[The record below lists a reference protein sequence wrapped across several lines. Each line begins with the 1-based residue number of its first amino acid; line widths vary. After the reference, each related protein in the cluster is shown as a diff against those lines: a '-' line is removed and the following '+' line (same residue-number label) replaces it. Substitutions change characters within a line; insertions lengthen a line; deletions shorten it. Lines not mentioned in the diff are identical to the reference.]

1 MDTQNSFSGIIKQ
14 FTQMN
19 ANALETFERINEA
32 MTSEK
37 DSISVSVDLFGTP
50 DDDGVTTIKTYQ
62 IPSFGFI
69 DREIK
74 RLENNIKALSGVGTA
89 DATVQMP
96 DGSFKKIIARK
107 LKTPANDLTSIALPT
122 EFETTDNDFF
132 EDYLNPLLTVKFD
145 VSGQIAADTERVLV
159 KRYIFQADDEF
170 ATSFFDDSYRNVD
183 EIDYQTFV
191 QEITSNGANATV
203 DEQVRDLPFKATQFY
218 GGFDVLAV
226 ENAER
231 EFVVDGEPVIRSV
244 KLYTLNKLTYTDG
257 EKALKDTEF
266 ISIGDE
272 LLVNSGNNN
281 TRYRVQNVYNGTGQ
295 VELRLVEGFDSI
307 KIGSDQLRIYKALEN
322 TVALSI
328 NVGFDERQ
336 VVFFK
341 AIDPDSKIIA
351 ENWSPGVGFYS
362 NDLTIENAAGG
373 TQTLSTFYRD
383 SVADFG
389 QFIKSLKEDFIPPA
403 TVGITPDPVL
413 LDAANFQ
420 VVQINT
426 HLTENDAFDNIK
438 KLNNDKIT
446 ISENIKK
453 LDDTIVSKRSEI
465 STKKYKS
472 EIERSKDR
480 NNLNTLIEKRSGEA
494 KLYSSVVNQIQS
506 ISSDQNVKDIKP
518 KFRVRGFWKVPEAK
532 TNADSLPQEVVKFY
546 IQYRYVSASGKTS
559 NIEQIPFTQ
568 DNKTTTASFSN
579 WNQLDTPTRKRKKDA
594 VTGKYVWV
602 TENVEDGQEV
612 NFNQLD
618 LPINLGENVE
628 IRMKAVSEAGYP
640 ANPVTSDW
648 SETILVQFPEGLLD
662 TSDVINL
669 VDENSKETTYVKL
682 VEELDSKGVYTHIAD
697 SFSANEKYFVHGA
710 SNIASGFLS
719 SEQTPISLFDK
730 LIDLQKEIDV
740 LREKLEAAEGE
751 LLVTVVDEEG
761 NTTAIE
767 ANTTTRLFAGYY
779 VDEVADLNIKKGHIV
794 TKTFK
799 LLLENSKATDLE
811 LVARMIGKRDEP
823 VYPSSTAGTQ
833 VTFEMGTHNYNTGS
847 IILSNRIE
855 NDTYYTVEGKYDLV
869 PIQYQNMSAA
879 EIAEYH
885 NDDAPYQSAQ
895 QKGQFIYSRF
905 MDVAGENQMYA
916 TAPLSYLDGT
926 NTSVPSQTFE
936 FEYFGKTYAGTTGTP
951 TADFIWDGTW
961 DGANQPQTTTLGSLP
976 TSPSDPDNYD
986 NSIYVHVDHP
996 KVQAGSSV
1004 AWSANR
1010 ANNAQFATLKS
1021 GQDDFANLQTAYRR
1035 GTDTTGNYGRSVKM
1049 SFEDNDQ
1056 FLLGGKS
1063 CGAYLFLSPTRVGSL
1078 SVDGDNKFGKRKI
1091 GKVDTKQVNSLTAKS
1106 PNITVDVVFQYR
1118 MTDYFGVTGTGVDTS
1133 SGRLG
1138 GLNTNQISNL
1148 TYSKKIGLDLFDT
1161 GDNQFS
1167 FDLEVFAKY
1176 KPKGFNLN
1184 NTKKVRLQKVIQ

>member
-32 MTSEK
+32 ITSEK
-37 DSISVSVDLFGTP
+37 DAITVSVDLFGTP

-62 IPSFGFI
+62 IPSFGFL

-74 RLENNIKALSGVGTA
+74 RLENNIKALSGVGTT

-107 LKTPANDLTSIALPT
+107 LKTPANDLTSIALPV

-145 VSGQIAADTERVLV
+145 VSNQIPSDTERVLV
-159 KRYIFQADDEF
+159 KRYIFPANDAF
-170 ATSFFDDSYRNVD
+170 AASYFDDNFKNVD
-183 EIDYQTFV
+183 EINYQTFIG
-191 QEITSNGANATV
+191 EITSNGANATI
-203 DEQVRDLPFKATQFY
+203 DEQVRDLPFKSTQFY

-226 ENAER
+226 EDAER
-231 EFVVDGEPVIRSV
+231 EFVVDGSPVIRSV

-257 EKALKDTEF
+257 DKSLKDTEF

-295 VELRLVEGFDSI
+295 VELRLIEGFDSI

-322 TVALSI
+322 TVSLSI

-336 VVFFK
+336 VAFFK

-362 NDLTIENAAGG
+362 NDLTIEGQAGG
-373 TQTLSTFYRD
+373 TQTLSAFYRD

-413 LDAANFQ
+413 LDATNFQ

-446 ISENIKK
+446 ISESIKK
-453 LDDTIVSKRSEI
+453 LDDTIISKRSEI
-465 STKKYKS
+465 AVKKYKS
-472 EIERSKDR
+472 EIEKSKDK
-480 NNLNTLIEKRSGEA
+480 NNLSTLIEKRSGEA
-494 KLYSSVVNQIQS
+494 QLYSSVVNQIQS

-518 KFRVRGFWKVPEAK
+518 KFRARGFWKVPEAK
-532 TNADSLPQEVVKFY
+532 TNADTLPQEIIKFK

-579 WNQLDTPTRKRKKDA
+579 WNQLDTPTRKRQRD
-594 VTGKYVWV
+594 VITNKYIWV
-602 TENVEDGQEV
+602 TESVEDGQEV

-640 ANPVTSDW
+640 SNPIESDW
-648 SETILVQFPEGLLD
+648 SETILVEFPEGMLD
-662 TSDVINL
+662 TTDIINL

-697 SFSANEKYFVHGA
+697 SFTANEKYFTHGA
-710 SNIASGFLS
+710 TSIASGFLS

-730 LIDLQKEIDV
+730 LIDLQREVDN
-740 LREKLEAAEGE
+740 LREQLENAEGE
-751 LLVTVVDEEG
+751 LIVSIVDEEG
-761 NTTAIE
+761 NVTVVEENGTTKI
-767 ANTTTRLFAGYY
+767 FAGYY
-779 VDEVADLNIKKGHIV
+779 ADEVADLNIKKGHIV
-794 TKTFK
+794 TKTYK
-799 LLLENSKATDLE
+799 LILENSKATDLE
-811 LVARMIGKRDEP
+811 LMARMIGKRDEA
-823 VYPSSTAGTQ
+823 VQASSATGTE
-833 VTFEMGTHNYNTGS
+833 VTFEMGTHNYNTGPNPIVS
-847 IILSNRIE
+847 SRIE

-869 PIQYQNMSAA
+869 PIQYQNVSNTERQ
-879 EIAEYH
+879 EIF
-885 NDDAPYQSAQ
+885 NSRAPFQSAQ
-895 QKGQFIYSRF
+895 RKGQFIYGRYL
-905 MDVAGENQMYA
+905 DVAGENALYA
-916 TAPLSYLDGT
+916 TAPLDYLNGDTTVVNG
-926 NTSVPSQTFE
+926 PGE
-936 FEYFGKTYAGTTGTP
+936 FEIYGKSGVGTTGDAT
-951 TADFIWDGTW
+951 DFIWDGAH
-961 DGANQPQTTTLGSLP
+961 DGNGEPTTVKLDSSL
-976 TSPSDPDNYD
+976 TDYD
-986 NSIYVHVDHP
+986 ESIYVHIDHP
-996 KVQAGSSV
+996 NVQNGYNSNTNTTT
-1004 AWSANR
+1004 WLPNYSA
-1010 ANNAQFATLKS
+1010 QDKFSTLRY
-1021 GQDDFANLQTAYRR
+1021 GEEDYAELQTAYRFEKSINYLR
-1035 GTDTTGNYGRSVKM
+1035 GMKM

-1056 FLLGGKS
+1056 YLLGGKS
-1063 CGAYLFLSPTRVGSL
+1063 CGAYLFLSPTRIGNL
-1078 SVDGDNKFGKRKI
+1078 AVDGDNKFGKRVI
-1091 GKVDTKQVNSLTAKS
+1091 GKTDNKQVNSLTSKS
-1106 PNITVDVVFQYR
+1106 SNITIDIVFQYR
-1118 MTDYFGVTGTGVDTS
+1118 MTDYFGVTQSGGVDTS
-1133 SGRLG
+1133 DGRLG
-1138 GLNTNQISNL
+1138 GLDTNRISNL
-1148 TYSKKIGLDLFDT
+1148 TYSKKIGVDLFDSN
-1161 GDNQFS
+1161 DNQFS
-1167 FDLEVFAKY
+1167 FDLEVFSKY
-1176 KPKGFNLN
+1176 KSRGFNLN
-1184 NTKKVRLQKVIQ
+1184 NTKKVRLRKNVT